1 MKNNYKDFPQSLK
14 VSNMAPLDAKSMV
27 NSLSELTDLGQ
38 DDNKAYTYYRGMT
51 IYCHEDKKKYEW
63 TDDLKERTKL
73 LQRDFK
79 YPRGVE
85 FDGIDYSGLS
95 FNFVEYKTGQEELT
109 IEDVIIKNKVLKISK
124 SLLDSTD
131 GIITHGLS
139 ISMLTDIK
147 FIFPKKL
154 YSEGAP
160 VVFTPIELMI
170 FGIIS
175 SFEIINS
182 NSFRLNNWANYQN
195 LIDTDII
202 NIIIQYTESNGLRS

>member
-51 IYCHEDKKKYEW
+51 IYCHENKKKYEW
-63 TDDLKERTKL
+63 TDNLKDRTKL

-95 FNFVEYKTGQEELT
+95 FNFVEYKTAPEE
-109 IEDVIIKNKVLKISK
+109 IIIDDLIVKRKLINMSK
-124 SLLDSTD
+124 SMLNSSQNILIHNLDIS
-131 GIITHGLS
+131 II
-139 ISMLTDIK
+139 TDIK
-147 FIFPKKL
+147 FIFPNKL
-154 YSEGAP
+154 YLEGCP
-160 VVFTPIELMI
+160 VIFTPIELMI

-175 SFEIINS
+175 SFEIIDN
-182 NSFRLNNWANYQN
+182 NSFRLNNWENYQSMK
-195 LIDTDII
+195 DFDIVY
-202 NIIIQYTESNGLRS
+202 IIIEYTESNGLRS